1 MSEYDNRDSGA
12 LFKNDKR
19 GNEKAPDYT
28 GEYTTPE
35 GQKRRIAAWLRE
47 SKSGKKYMAL
57 KFSDMQQQ
65 QPTDYAKPEPQG
77 GDDWT
82 DPIPFSPVDWRAS

>member
-1 MSEYDNRDSGA
+1 MTEYDNRDSGA

-28 GEYTTPE
+28 GEYTDQD
-35 GQKRRIAAWLRE
+35 GKKRRVAAWVRK
-47 SKSGKKYMAL
+47 SKKGVSYMSL

-65 QPTDYAKPEPQG
+65 QPRDYPSDFGATDDKPKEEPEMVY
-77 GDDWT
+77 DD
-82 DPIPFSPVDWRAS
+82 IPF

>member
-1 MSEYDNRDSGA
+1 MEYDNRDSGA

-35 GQKRRIAAWLRE
+35 GVKRRLAAWIRE
-47 SKSGKKYMAL
+47 SKSGKTYMSL
-57 KFSDMQQQ
+57 KFSDMTSQAPPET
-65 QPTDYAKPEPQG
+65 QPMSQG
-77 GDDWT
+77 QPDTGFDD
-82 DPIPFSPVDWRAS
+82 IPF